1 MPNGKYPAILRRGE
15 VKAWHAW
22 GPERPPR
29 AAGQAVV
36 EDALEGRPCSSGE
49 AVTTKY
55 ISGSH
60 AGCAPMMER
69 VRCGARLQRSKNS
82 WVAARSAS
90 MLPNSSQWVTSRRK
104 CRHSISIGFSHGL

>member
-1 MPNGKYPAILRRGE
+1 MPNGKQPLAILRRKE

-49 AVTTKY
+49 AATT
-55 ISGSH
+55 SALEA
-60 AGCAPMMER
+60 AGPSLRER
-69 VRCGARLQRSKNS
+69 LANVVAGPRVETKRGLGYRLP
-82 WVAARSAS
+82 VGGG
-90 MLPNSSQWVTSRRK
+90 P
-104 CRHSISIGFSHGL
+104 